1 MIISNYKKFKFQNLK
16 NGNQDYCQIS
26 GRKNLIEVVDLGNQP
41 LADTLI
47 EKKNFYKTEKKYPLK
62 LLRSPDLGYA
72 QLSHVVSGV
81 KVYHPNYPYR
91 PGITREILSHYN
103 EQIKENIKSLNI
115 NRRSLVLDI
124 GSNDGS
130 QLLYYKKFGMQT
142 IGVEPTNIANIANKN
157 GITTLKEFFNLRVSK
172 NISKNYGKAKLI
184 TSTNVFAHMST
195 LHDVMLGIINLLD
208 KMDTLY

>member
-1 MIISNYKKFKFQNLK
+1 M
-16 NGNQDYCQIS
+16 
-26 GRKNLIEVVDLGNQP
+26 
-41 LADTLI
+41 
-47 EKKNFYKTEKKYPLK
+47 
-62 LLRSPDLGYA
+62 GYA

-130 QLLYYKKFGMQT
+130 QLLYYKKFPGLFAKDKR
-142 IGVEPTNIANIANKN
+142 VHLLN
-157 GITTLKEFFNLRVSK
+157 LKQYYYICN
-172 NISKNYGKAKLI
+172 
-184 TSTNVFAHMST
+184 
-195 LHDVMLGIINLLD
+195 
-208 KMDTLY
+208 